1 MAFHEGG
8 MGILSIFLKK
18 GPPPPYFLKDN
29 LLRRVFI
36 TLREQMPWVK
46 QKLEKVSAQAGLVFV
61 IFT

>member
-1 MAFHEGG
+1 